1 MVPTKN
7 ECVNAALAELEK
19 VGIRNVEIARG
30 SKHPQLRFQING
42 IPRIFGVSGTPSDW
56 RTPANTARDVRKLLR
71 QHGITTAPDPRP
83 AAPAAWSCWS
93 NAWPRYAQRLE
104 VLADGSRHGSKLRQQ
119 IVRRRGG
126 APCLDLGFQHRNHP
140 VEIVEALLKRH
151 TCVPTH
157 VVQVSIV
164 VLLDG
169 NVFTHVYPPP

>member
-83 AAPAAWSCWS
+83 AAPPPRQLSRVELLEQRVAALERAVFS
-93 NAWPRYAQRLE
+93 N
-104 VLADGSRHGSKLRQQ
+104 
-119 IVRRRGG
+119 
-126 APCLDLGFQHRNHP
+126 NTP
-140 VEIVEALLKRH
+140 VKEAG
-151 TCVPTH
+151 TH
-157 VVQVSIV
+157 E
-164 VLLDG
+164 
-169 NVFTHVYPPP
+169 